1 MTKTEEILRATLA
14 KRIVLLDG
22 AMGTMIQ
29 RHKLKEADYRG
40 ERFAGHDV
48 DVKGDN
54 DLLVLTRPDIIADIH
69 DQYMA
74 AGSDLIE
81 TNTFNANAIAQ
92 ADYKLESIVYELN
105 VEAARLAKRVAAAWT
120 AKTPDKPRFVAGALG
135 PTNRT
140 LSMSPDVNDAAYRA
154 VTFDQVKD
162 AYAEQA
168 RGLIDGGVDL
178 LIPETV
184 TDTLNLRAALVA
196 IEEVFE
202 EKGIRLPLM
211 LSVTIVDQSGRTL
224 SGQTIDAFW
233 TSVAHARPLSVGIN
247 CSLGAEQMR
256 PFLADL
262 SAAATCFVSCY
273 PNAGLPNPLAP
284 TGYDEEPPP
293 RRSCWPASPT
303 TAWSTSWAAA
313 AAPRPITSPRS
324 RACWKA
330 SRRARCPTR
339 RRAPSWATRASPAW
353 RR

>member
-105 VEAARLAKRVAAAWT
+105 VEAARLAKRVAAAWNAET
-120 AKTPDKPRFVAGALG
+120 RDKPRFVAGAFG

-140 LSMSPDVNDAAYRA
+140 LSMSPDVNDAAFRA
-154 VTFDQVKD
+154 VTFDQYWGGRPKIDNLIFSITRD
-162 AYAEQA
+162 ATARYAKLKTGECHA
-168 RGLIDGGVDL
+168 
-178 LIPETV
+178 
-184 TDTLNLRAALVA
+184 
-196 IEEVFE
+196 
-202 EKGIRLPLM
+202 M
-211 LSVTIVDQSGRTL
+211 
-224 SGQTIDAFW
+224 AF
-233 TSVAHARPLSVGIN
+233 PK
-247 CSLGAEQMR
+247 
-256 PFLADL
+256 PADL
-262 SAAATCFVSCY
+262 AEMKQDPALNVLSKEGLNIGYIAFNVEKKPFDNKLVRQALNMAIDKESILKAVYQGQGQIAKNPIPPILWGYNNAIKDYPYDAA
-273 PNAGLPNPLAP
+273 
-284 TGYDEEPPP
+284 
-293 RRSCWPASPT
+293 
-303 TAWSTSWAAA
+303 
-313 AAPRPITSPRS
+313 
-324 RACWKA
+324 KA
-330 SRRARCPTR
+330 
-339 RRAPSWATRASPAW
+339 
-353 RR
+353 